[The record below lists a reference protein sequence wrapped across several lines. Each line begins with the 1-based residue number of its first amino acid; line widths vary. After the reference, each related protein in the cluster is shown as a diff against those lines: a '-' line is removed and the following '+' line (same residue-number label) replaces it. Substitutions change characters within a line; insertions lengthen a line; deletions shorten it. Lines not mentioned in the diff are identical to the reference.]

1 MRIWYDKV
9 AKKRRV
15 KGGQR
20 ADKFQN
26 RWQQQ
31 ALPLGNGSLG
41 ITLTGAPFDE
51 YICVNEKSLWTGG
64 PSPKRENYNGGNIES
79 IDGKATKDYFDAA
92 RQKLALGENAD
103 DLCEKLV
110 GDTDGYGS
118 YQCAGLWKIKTK
130 RSGYSDYIA
139 QLDLDSAEMSV
150 VWRQGDGE
158 YKRTAFV
165 SHPDKV
171 AVVTQNLGSE
181 SEIEIVW
188 DSSADG
194 VENMEICG
202 NLLRA
207 GGRLKDNDLAYVMCA
222 KLICDGEVTS
232 AKHGWKLKGKS
243 FTLIFTYVTDYSD
256 EYPKYRSGETMEDL
270 YANSA
275 SIVATASNLGVEALR
290 KRHLE
295 DWTRLWNAMRLTLE
309 TKEPGVPTDRLL
321 ARYSRMDACGRRWLE
336 QLLFA
341 YGRYLMIASS
351 RKDDLLPCN
360 LQGIWNISNSPA
372 WGSDYHFNIN
382 LQMNYWMAP
391 LTGLS
396 ECAMPLVRYLDKL
409 RRPGRKTAQI
419 YCGIGD
425 GESESGYLYHTQN
438 TPFGWTCPGWVF
450 RWGWSTAAAAWILHN
465 IYEIYAFDADRD
477 LLQQIYPMLKEAT
490 LTYDAL
496 LEKSG
501 NRWVTS
507 PCYSPEH
514 GPITRGNAY
523 EQIFIWQ
530 LYTDVIDCANALGV
544 DADEVV
550 KWQETVSNLR
560 PLEVGQDGQ
569 ILEWYHEKE
578 LGSVGEK
585 RHRHV
590 SHLMGLYPCALIDE
604 NDKSLLDATKV
615 SLEDRGDKST
625 GWATALRLC
634 LWARLYDGDRA
645 YKLID
650 RLIENNIYS
659 NLWDTHPPFQ
669 IDGNFGYTAGVCEM
683 LAHSHGKAVKLLPT
697 LPSVWASGSVSG
709 LHTRGGF
716 YIDMSWRNGKLAEFS
731 VHSLKGGVFK
741 VYAEDNFKVTDGNV
755 REVETKVVDG
765 ILSWDCEK
773 GHVYRVSKI

>member
-1 MRIWYDKV
+1 M
-9 AKKRRV
+9 
-15 KGGQR
+15 
-20 ADKFQN
+20 
-26 RWQQQ
+26 
-31 ALPLGNGSLG
+31 
-41 ITLTGAPFDE
+41 
-51 YICVNEKSLWTGG
+51 
-64 PSPKRENYNGGNIES
+64 
-79 IDGKATKDYFDAA
+79 
-92 RQKLALGENAD
+92 
-103 DLCEKLV
+103 
-110 GDTDGYGS
+110 
-118 YQCAGLWKIKTK
+118 
-130 RSGYSDYIA
+130 
-139 QLDLDSAEMSV
+139 
-150 VWRQGDGE
+150 
-158 YKRTAFV
+158 
-165 SHPDKV
+165 
-171 AVVTQNLGSE
+171 
-181 SEIEIVW
+181 
-188 DSSADG
+188 
-194 VENMEICG
+194 
-202 NLLRA
+202 
-207 GGRLKDNDLAYVMCA
+207 
-222 KLICDGEVTS
+222 
-232 AKHGWKLKGKS
+232 
-243 FTLIFTYVTDYSD
+243 
-256 EYPKYRSGETMEDL
+256 
-270 YANSA
+270 
-275 SIVATASNLGVEALR
+275 
-290 KRHLE
+290 
-295 DWTRLWNAMRLTLE
+295 
-309 TKEPGVPTDRLL
+309 
-321 ARYSRMDACGRRWLE
+321 
-336 QLLFA
+336 
-341 YGRYLMIASS
+341 
-351 RKDDLLPCN
+351 
-360 LQGIWNISNSPA
+360 
-372 WGSDYHFNIN
+372 
-382 LQMNYWMAP
+382 
-391 LTGLS
+391 
-396 ECAMPLVRYLDKL
+396 
-409 RRPGRKTAQI
+409 
-419 YCGIGD
+419 
-425 GESESGYLYHTQN
+425 
-438 TPFGWTCPGWVF
+438 
-450 RWGWSTAAAAWILHN
+450 
-465 IYEIYAFDADRD
+465 
-477 LLQQIYPMLKEAT
+477 QQIYPMLKEAT